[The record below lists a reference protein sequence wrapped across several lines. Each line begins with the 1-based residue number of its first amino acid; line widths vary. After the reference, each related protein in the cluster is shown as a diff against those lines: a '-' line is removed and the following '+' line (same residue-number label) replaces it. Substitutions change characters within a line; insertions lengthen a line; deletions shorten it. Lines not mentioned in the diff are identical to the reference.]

1 MGRIDGRLQE
11 LGITLPAPVA
21 PVATY
26 VPYVASGNLIF
37 ISGQISIANGALIK
51 GRVGADLDLE
61 ASIEA
66 ARACGL
72 NLIAQLKAALN
83 GDLDRVRRV
92 VKLVAFVNSAP
103 DFFDQPK
110 VANGCSDL
118 MVAIFGDAGRH
129 ARAAVG
135 APSLPLGA
143 AVEIDGVFEIV

>member
-1 MGRIDGRLQE
+1 MGRVDGRLQE

-51 GRVGADLDLE
+51 GQVGADLDLE

>member
-1 MGRIDGRLQE
+1 MGRIDGRLQK